1 MKNIKSV
8 IRSDAKRKDNQRSI
22 YIRYT
27 YNRRFLLF
35 NTGTYVSVANWNED
49 AGRVR
54 KSFNSELKNSILIQA
69 ERDMETIVL
78 ELISQKKQPT
88 LLNVKIEYYRVQ
100 NQHLNKANKPI
111 KQDEKLFLK
120 DFKEFIDYQTD
131 NKIVGEQTY
140 KTYNT
145 TYNKLAKFQADTPY
159 VLHYD
164 TINSVFYDKF
174 LKFLREQGLAE
185 NSVDKHIKNTKLF
198 MNYALSKEKHTN
210 NVFHTFKRT
219 RTKADFVV
227 LDADELRKLY
237 YEYKP
242 TGNDAKRKDE
252 MRDAFVLGC
261 STGLRFGDLTKLSSG
276 NFHIARDKKTNE
288 IIPTAAD
295 SYIDVRTQKTDEGVR
310 IPLNHLICDLV
321 NKYQIETKEPK
332 FLNYNSQLFNR
343 EIKTICREAG
353 IKRIV
358 KVSITR
364 NFKKEFEEGPK
375 CDFVSSHAMRRTFI
389 TLLSTMTEIANIQ
402 AVSGHKDIKVLT
414 DYIKRSDKELNS
426 VRGCF
431 DEVFYRDP
439 KEKELSSTAQPKVRI
454 PVISSPSEKVKVAVP
469 VLSSPSEK
477 VKVVVRGTR
486 IITSGE

>member
-35 NTGTYVSVANWNED
+35 NTGTYVSVANWNEV

-78 ELISQKKQPT
+78 ELISQKKEPT
-88 LLNVKIEYYRVQ
+88 LLNVKIEYYKAQ
-100 NQHLNKANKPI
+100 NQTLSKANKPI

-131 NKIVGEQTY
+131 NKKVAEQTY

-159 VLHYD
+159 VLHYN

-174 LKFLREQGLAE
+174 LKFLRDQGLAE

-198 MNYALSKEKHTN
+198 MNYTLSKEKHTN

-227 LDADELRKLY
+227 LDSDELRKLY

-242 TGNDAKRKDE
+242 SGRDAKRNE
-252 MRDAFVLGC
+252 QMRDAFVLGC
-261 STGLRFGDLTKLSSG
+261 TTGLRFGDLTKLTRG
-276 NFHIARDKKTNE
+276 NFHIARDKGTKE

-295 SYIDVRTQKTDEGVR
+295 SYIDVRTQKTDESVR
-310 IPLNHLICDLV
+310 IPFNHLICELV
-321 NKYQIETKEPK
+321 NKYNIENKEPT
-332 FLNYNSQLFNR
+332 FLKYNSQLFNR

-358 KVSITR
+358 KVSTKR
-364 NFKKEFEEGPK
+364 NQEAKFEQGEK
-375 CDFVSSHAMRRTFI
+375 CDFVSSHTMRRTFI
-389 TLLSTMTEIANIQ
+389 TLLSTRTEIANIQ

-414 DYIKRSDKELNS
+414 DYIKRSDKELNA
-426 VRGCF
+426 VRCCF
-431 DEVFYRDP
+431 DEVFYRDTKDNDLLTTP
-439 KEKELSSTAQPKVRI
+439 KAKVRI
-454 PVISSPSEKVKVAVP
+454 AVKSAPQDKVLVTI
-469 VLSSPSEK
+469 
-477 VKVVVRGTR
+477 RGTR
-486 IITSGE
+486 KTSAE